1 MEADVDNTGLKRT
14 ASAMLLKL
22 NEINTFGANE
32 LQGVKPFV
40 MYWISRVFRERFI
53 PAYSRL
59 TAICLN
65 DLGKDLAHLFRSCP
79 DQTISF
85 SRTVSRASHGNP
97 TVSKAAHKKGTMAEE
112 VFSEFFGTKPL
123 GILESTRQL
132 KPSQN

>member
-14 ASAMLLKL
+14 SSAMLLKL

-79 DQTISF
+79 DQTIS
-85 SRTVSRASHGNP
+85 SVELSHGP
-97 TVSKAAHKKGTMAEE
+97 LMAIPLCLKRRTKRERWQKKSFRN
-112 VFSEFFGTKPL
+112 FSEQ
-123 GILESTRQL
+123 SR
-132 KPSQN
+132 